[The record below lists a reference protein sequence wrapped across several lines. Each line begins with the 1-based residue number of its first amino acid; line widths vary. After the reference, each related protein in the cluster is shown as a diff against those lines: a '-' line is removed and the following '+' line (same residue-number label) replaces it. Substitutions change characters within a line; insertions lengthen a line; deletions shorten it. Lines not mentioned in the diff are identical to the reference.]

1 MSSAS
6 YLSQVVVFEQERKRK
21 ICFIA
26 GAIGACFFLFG
37 IVEGLIGATPALR
50 EGLPLYVIC
59 FAAFALLLLNGVR
72 VSKRIDA
79 AKRYE
84 TIFVA
89 DRDGVVTAEELCA
102 QTGKSQDAVFKELE
116 TLFQK
121 GFFQNCGLRR
131 GGVPCVII
139 ADAMNGESGVG
150 FADVTCASCGAT
162 TRMRA
167 GSRGHCPY
175 CGKPIV
181 DTTKQ

>member
-1 MSSAS
+1 MRFHTWCPPEAA
-6 YLSQVVVFEQERKRK
+6 FEAADRLADEGIRVEVIDAFSVKPLDV
-21 ICFIA
+21 A
-26 GAIGACFFLFG
+26 TIGA
-37 IVEGLIGATPALR
+37 
-50 EGLPLYVIC
+50 
-59 FAAFALLLLNGVR
+59 
-72 VSKRIDA
+72 S
-79 AKRYE
+79 
-84 TIFVA
+84 VA
-89 DRDGVVTAEELCA
+89 RTGCVVTAEELCA

-181 DTTKQ
+181 DTKKQ